1 VALRTHSSRYRRV
14 VEILLKVKEINVN
27 SKDDDGF
34 PTLFV
39 PFTNGEREHF
49 KMLLGHPEID
59 VNIKD
64 RDGQT
69 PLLYASSAGPAYDDE
84 VAMLLA
90 HPNIKVN
97 EPSINGQTALFKASS
112 LGKEGIV
119 KLLLAHPNINVNIKT
134 NPFDRPISKD

>member
-1 VALRTHSSRYRRV
+1 VGV
-14 VEILLKVKEINVN
+14 PEIN
-27 SKDDDGF
+27 
-34 PTLFV
+34 
-39 PFTNGEREHF
+39 
-49 KMLLGHPEID
+49 